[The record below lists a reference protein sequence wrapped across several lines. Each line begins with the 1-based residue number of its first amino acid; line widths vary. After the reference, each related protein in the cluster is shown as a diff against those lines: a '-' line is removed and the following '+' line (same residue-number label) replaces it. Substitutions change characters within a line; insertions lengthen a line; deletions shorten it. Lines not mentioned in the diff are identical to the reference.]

1 MHFYSNWAKLPR
13 PGIFDR
19 LPISILEARFS
30 PFGMAEAL
38 NYLRKFYLILLWIAG
53 FLTAPTNPY
62 KYPIEYFSEH

>member
-1 MHFYSNWAKLPR
+1 MSP
-13 PGIFDR
+13 
-19 LPISILEARFS
+19 PISILEARFS

-38 NYLRKFYLILLWIAG
+38 NYLREFYLILLWIAG